1 MDVFYCD
8 HPEVPLPD
16 GHRFPMEKY
25 RLLRE
30 ALVERRLL
38 MPQEVHEAPA
48 VELDDLLRVHAAE
61 YVDAVMNGTLP
72 DEAVKRIGFPWSEQ
86 LVRRCL
92 ASVGGTVAAAEM
104 ALLRGAA
111 GNLAGGTHHAHRDA
125 GSGYCVFNDIA
136 VAARRLLDAGK
147 VQRVLVFDVDVHQGD
162 GTAGIFADDP
172 RVFTCSLHG
181 EKNFPMRKATSDLDV
196 ALPDDTGDAAYL
208 EALADTLVQALAT
221 SSPDIVFYQGG
232 VDGLAEDKLGRLAL
246 THDGLKR
253 RDALVLMAARQRQV
267 PVVLTLGGGYAQPL
281 EATIEAHAGTY
292 AVAQA
297 VFGSA
302 ETPTSEDGRSS
313 ASSGEAGAR

>member
-1 MDVFYCD
+1 M
-8 HPEVPLPD
+8 
-16 GHRFPMEKY
+16 
-25 RLLRE
+25 
-30 ALVERRLL
+30 
-38 MPQEVHEAPA
+38 
-48 VELDDLLRVHAAE
+48 
-61 YVDAVMNGTLP
+61 
-72 DEAVKRIGFPWSEQ
+72 
-86 LVRRCL
+86 
-92 ASVGGTVAAAEM
+92 
-104 ALLRGAA
+104 
-111 GNLAGGTHHAHRDA
+111 
-125 GSGYCVFNDIA
+125 
-136 VAARRLLDAGK
+136 
-147 VQRVLVFDVDVHQGD
+147 
-162 GTAGIFADDP
+162 
-172 RVFTCSLHG
+172 
-181 EKNFPMRKATSDLDV
+181 
-196 ALPDDTGDAAYL
+196 
-208 EALADTLVQALAT
+208 AT